1 MNESGQGSDPTLG
14 AARVAFY
21 IVLLCSARQKTE
33 DHHNR
38 AVVFINFFFFF
49 FFYKKRLVFKMNS
62 CTAKN
67 ICLFS
72 STEMSVLP
80 YKITSNVGW
89 Q

>member
-1 MNESGQGSDPTLG
+1 
-14 AARVAFY
+14 
-21 IVLLCSARQKTE
+21 
-33 DHHNR
+33 
-38 AVVFINFFFFF
+38 
-49 FFYKKRLVFKMNS
+49 MNS

-89 Q
+89 QKVEIVFKRTWRRFLKRSQIKKEVISIFNGPAFTQRIVDDVFQKEVMMKRTAT